1 MLRDEGGIDDRRGGS
16 RGRDGDGDDGLR
28 DEEPVLS
35 DGGDEGGDAHRVG
48 RLCNGQGSLHAQL
61 NLTKLIQ
68 RDCWSVSL
76 AGKDRRVA
84 LLN

>member
-1 MLRDEGGIDDRRGGS
+1 MLRDEGGIDDRRGGG

-61 NLTKLIQ
+61 VEPYKTYPE
-68 RDCWSVSL
+68 SL
-76 AGKDRRVA
+76 LVCIFGR
-84 LLN
+84 